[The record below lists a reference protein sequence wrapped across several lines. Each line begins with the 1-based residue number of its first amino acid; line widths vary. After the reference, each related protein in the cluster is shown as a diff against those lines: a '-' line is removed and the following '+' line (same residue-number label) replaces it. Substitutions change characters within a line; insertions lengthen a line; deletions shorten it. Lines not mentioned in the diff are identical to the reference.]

1 MLREELRNIIK
12 KEYEKRIN
20 EELSIKDLDKIR
32 SLIRNEVAYILFDLY
47 KKKGTWV

>member
-1 MLREELRNIIK
+1 MLREEIINIIK
-12 KEYEKRIN
+12 GEYDKRVD
-20 EELSIKDLDKIR
+20 EDLSIKDLDKIR

>member
-1 MLREELRNIIK
+1 MLKEKIRNIII
-12 KEYEKRIN
+12 KEYKKRLN